1 MGWWLK
7 QFTLAFLAWSLIF
20 NGLSYSEQVPKYTFM
35 KDATTAPPILSYDY
49 IIIGGGTCGCPLAAT
64 LSQGARVL
72 VLERGGSPYINPEKI
87 DINNFV
93 NSLSD
98 ITPSSFAQQFISR
111 DGVLNA
117 RARVLG
123 GGSVLNAGFYSR
135 ASSKYIRESGWNET
149 LAKES
154 YKWVEKK
161 VVFEP
166 PMLQW
171 QSAVRNGLLE
181 VGVLPYNGFNL
192 DHMYGTKVGGTI
204 FDKDGNRHTAADLLE
219 YAQPRRISVYLHAT
233 VHKILFNY
241 NTGKEPN
248 IFYTNFRQ
256 HHFIMMFLKFDTE
269 KRRPQAYGVIFKDAF
284 GIMHRAYLNKKSK
297 NEIILSAGA
306 IGSPQLLMLSGI
318 GPASHLHVHGIKVIL
333 DQPLVGQG
341 MADNPMNVVVVP
353 SPVPVEV
360 SLVQTVGITRFGS
373 FIEAASG
380 LSFGHSWS
388 ERLQGIFEFVSNRT
402 LQHSMFATKAK
413 ESIADTIG
421 SLTNPTL
428 KGGVILEKIMGP
440 RSTGHLELLTNNP
453 NDNPSVTFNYF
464 KDPADLRMC
473 VEGMKTIID
482 VINSNAFSKFRYHNM
497 PVQALIDFMLHI
509 PMNSRPKHSSAAYS
523 LEQYC
528 IDTVLTIWHYHGGCQ
543 SGKVVD
549 HNFKVIG
556 VEALRV
562 IDGSTFYRSPGTNP
576 QATVMMLGRYMGEK
590 ILKKRFFPWKK

>member
-1 MGWWLK
+1 MGWAFK
-7 QFTLAFLAWSLIF
+7 QFIWAFLAVSLFF
-20 NGLSYSEQVPKYTFM
+20 NDLSYSHKAPKYTFVRE
-35 KDATTAPPILSYDY
+35 ATSAPPILYYDY

-64 LSQGARVL
+64 LSQGAKVL
-72 VLERGGSPYINPEKI
+72 VLERGGSPYINPEQ
-87 DINNFV
+87 INIKNFV
-93 NSLSD
+93 NTLSD
-98 ITPSSFAQQFISR
+98 TSPLSFAQQFISM

-135 ASSKYIRESGWNET
+135 ASFRYIRESGWNET
-149 LAKES
+149 LAKNS

-171 QSAVRNGLLE
+171 QSAVKNGLLE
-181 VGVLPYNGFNL
+181 VGVLPYNGFTF
-192 DHMYGTKVGGTI
+192 DHFYGTKVGGTI
-204 FDKDGNRHTAADLLE
+204 FDKEGNRHTAADLLE
-219 YAQPRRISVYLHAT
+219 YADPRRISVYLHAT
-233 VHKILFNY
+233 VQKILFRY
-241 NTGKEPN
+241 N
-248 IFYTNFRQ
+248 R
-256 HHFIMMFLKFDTE
+256 E
-269 KRRPQAYGVIFKDAF
+269 KGRPQAYGVIFKDAF
-284 GIMHRAYLNKKSK
+284 GKMHVAYLTKKSK

-318 GPASHLHVHGIKVIL
+318 GPANHLQAHGIKVIL

-341 MADNPMNVVVVP
+341 MADNPMNVLVVP
-353 SPVPVEV
+353 SPQPVEV
-360 SLVQTVGITRFGS
+360 SLIQTVGITKFGS
-373 FIEAASG
+373 FIETASG

-388 ERLQGIFEFVSNRT
+388 ERLQGIFEFVSNQT
-402 LQHSMFATKAK
+402 GQTTTMLPPEAK
-413 ESIADTIG
+413 ESVADTIR
-421 SLTNPTL
+421 SLANPIL

-440 RSTGHLELLTNNP
+440 RSTGHLELLTTDP

-464 KDPADLRMC
+464 KDPEDLRMC

-482 VINSNAFSKFRYHNM
+482 VINSKAFSKFRYHNM
-497 PVQALIDFMLHI
+497 PVEALIDLMLHLQV
-509 PMNSRPKHSSAAYS
+509 NLRAKHANAAFS

-543 SGKVVD
+543 PGKVVD
-549 HNFKVIG
+549 HNYKVIG

-590 ILKKRFFPWKK
+590 ILKKRFGRK